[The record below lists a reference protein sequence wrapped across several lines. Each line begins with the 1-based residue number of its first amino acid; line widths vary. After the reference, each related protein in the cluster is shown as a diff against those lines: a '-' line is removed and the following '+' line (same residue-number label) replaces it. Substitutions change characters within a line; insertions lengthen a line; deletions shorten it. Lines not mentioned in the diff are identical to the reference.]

1 MNTEIKER
9 MLLLKSS
16 GQLSLIDCP
25 NSYDKLLRYIL
36 HRFEL
41 NDTDIKN
48 LCYLDDE
55 GDIIRVESQE
65 DLDSMIINN
74 SQTKIIC
81 VNVELKLKIGYIEK
95 QSNASIHISS

>member
-1 MNTEIKER
+1 MNTEIKEQ

-25 NSYDKLLRYIL
+25 NSYDKLLRYIQ

-41 NDTDIKN
+41 NDEDIKY

-65 DLDSMIINN
+65 DLDTMIINN

-81 VNVELKLKIGYIEK
+81 VNVELKLKIGYIEE
-95 QSNASIHISS
+95 QSNASIHISA